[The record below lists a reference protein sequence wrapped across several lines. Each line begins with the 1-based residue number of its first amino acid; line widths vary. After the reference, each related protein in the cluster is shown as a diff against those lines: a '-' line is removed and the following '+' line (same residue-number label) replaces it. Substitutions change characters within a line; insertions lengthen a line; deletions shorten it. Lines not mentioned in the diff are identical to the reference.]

1 MWELPYKCHLIS
13 SHLVSVRAHRD
24 EVLDVTFDLCGLQLA
39 TASTDGI
46 VCVCSVVCCVCVL
59 CVCV

>member
-46 VCVCSVVCCVCVL
+46 VCV
-59 CVCV
+59 